1 MPRVSRRQALKAA
14 GAVVAVAAAPAVA
27 AAQDA
32 PAFTLPKL
40 PYAYNALEPHIDER
54 TMRIHHD
61 LHHQAYV
68 TGLNTA
74 LMGQADLQKTPLD
87 QLLRNIEKVPQ
98 AIRQRVINHGGGNY
112 NHTMFWEIMGPKAGG
127 QPNGNLARAIDTSF
141 QSFEAFKKTFKQ
153 AALDRFGSGW
163 AWLVVNGGRLELIS
177 SANQDCPLMSGKTPI
192 LGIDVWEHA
201 YYLHYQN
208 RRADYVDAWWNVVNW
223 PNVAQRFD
231 RARK

>member
-1 MPRVSRRQALKAA
+1 MPRVSRRQALQAA

-98 AIRQRVINHGGGNY
+98 AIRQRVTNHGGGHY
-112 NHTMFWEIMGPKAGG
+112 NHTMFWEVMVPKAGG
-127 QPNGNLARAIDTSF
+127 QPNGNLARAIDTAF

-153 AALDRFGSGW
+153 SALDRFGSGW
-163 AWLVVNGGRLELIS
+163 AWLVVNGGRLELLS

-223 PNVAQRFD
+223 TNVAQRFD

>member
-1 MPRVSRRQALKAA
+1 MPRVSRRQALQAA

-98 AIRQRVINHGGGNY
+98 AIRQRVINHGGGHY

-127 QPNGNLARAIDTSF
+127 QPNGNLARAIDTAF

-153 AALDRFGSGW
+153 SALDRFGSGW
-163 AWLVVNGGRLELIS
+163 AWLVVNGGRLELLS
-177 SANQDCPLMSGKTPI
+177 SANQDSPLMSGKTPI

-223 PNVAQRFD
+223 TNVAQRFD

>member
-1 MPRVSRRQALKAA
+1 MPRVSRRQALQAA

-98 AIRQRVINHGGGNY
+98 AIRQRVTNHGGGHY

-127 QPNGNLARAIDTSF
+127 QPNGNLARAIDTAF

-153 AALDRFGSGW
+153 SALDRFGSGW
-163 AWLVVNGGRLELIS
+163 AWLVVNGGRLELLS
-177 SANQDCPLMSGKTPI
+177 SANQDSPLMSGKTPI

-223 PNVAQRFD
+223 TNVAQRFD

>member
-1 MPRVSRRQALKAA
+1 LQAA

-74 LMGQADLQKTPLD
+74 LMGHADLQKTPLD

-98 AIRQRVINHGGGNY
+98 AIRQRVINHGGGHY

-127 QPNGNLARAIDTSF
+127 QPNGNLARAIDTAF
-141 QSFEAFKKTFKQ
+141 QSFEAFKKSFKQ
-153 AALDRFGSGW
+153 YALDRFGSGW
-163 AWLVVNGGRLELIS
+163 AWLVVNGGRLELLS
-177 SANQDCPLMSGKTPI
+177 SANQDSPLMSGKTPI

-223 PNVAQRFD
+223 TNVAQRFD